1 MSRIGAGEVRY
12 TPPQNNMY
20 TILVGI
26 AIVLQA
32 VTVLALFMKAGTV
45 GGLF

>member
-12 TPPQNNMY
+12 TPPQHNMY
-20 TILVGI
+20 TVLVGI

-32 VTVLALFMKAGTV
+32 VTLLALFMKAGTI